1 MERKHR
7 SRLLDGRRALNT
19 IVAELQNEIHHKIQ
33 NEIERDGIV
42 VLKALYGYGPYIKS
56 LYYKEL
62 QKNGYRSCYKATESV
77 EASLADSIRESASL
91 DTSESSEVVD
101 LRPVVQQMVTHS
113 HLTMSLEK
121 LEELKFVYNPCLDD
135 TLQPHLMLK

>member
-1 MERKHR
+1 M
-7 SRLLDGRRALNT
+7 LNF
-19 IVAELQNEIHHKIQ
+19 LS
-33 NEIERDGIV
+33 GIV

-62 QKNGYRSCYKATESV
+62 QKHGYRSCFKATESV
-77 EASLADSIRESASL
+77 EASLAECTRESAAL
-91 DTSESSEVVD
+91 ETSESSEIID
-101 LRPVVQQMVTHS
+101 LRQIVQQMVTHS